1 MAVLIMGLSDI
12 GFCVFSL
19 GSLCVGLMFWI
30 RVVVG
35 FLMFVYFLFDVFH
48 FHLVYVSPVVLC
60 CWRVWLVLWVAGGF
74 LCRVL
79 CISVLSLSRLCMISL
94 GLVFFG
100 FGTKDSPLLRTS
112 ISAVVS
118 ILLLRLTIVSV
129 VLGG

>member
-19 GSLCVGLMFWI
+19 GSICVGLMFWI
-30 RVVVG
+30 RVVVA

-48 FHLVYVSPVVLC
+48 FHLVYVSPVVLL
-60 CWRVWLVLWVAGGF
+60 LVCLASLWVAGGF

-100 FGTKDSPLLRTS
+100 FGTKDSPLLKTS
-112 ISAVVS
+112 FSAVVS
-118 ILLLRLTIVSV
+118 ILLLSLTIVSV
-129 VLGG
+129 VLGC

>member
-1 MAVLIMGLSDI
+1 MSGVSGL
-12 GFCVFSL
+12 F
-19 GSLCVGLMFWI
+19 
-30 RVVVG
+30 
-35 FLMFVYFLFDVFH
+35 
-48 FHLVYVSPVVLC
+48 
-60 CWRVWLVLWVAGGF
+60 LWVAGGF

-79 CISVLSLSRLCMISL
+79 CISVLSLSRLCMISF

-112 ISAVVS
+112 FSAVVS